1 MRHKLVGLAL
11 VLTIGATVAHAA
23 LSTAEIKRLQNAADV
38 ITELRNV
45 PDNGIPDSI
54 WGRAECVVVIP
65 GLKKAAFGIGGE
77 YGRGVMSCRNAGAWT
92 APLFMRL
99 AKGSWGLQIG
109 GTEIDLVLLV
119 MNKEGAG
126 KMLQDKVSLGAGA
139 SAAAGPVGR
148 SAQASTNA
156 QMNAE
161 ILSYSRSRG
170 VFAGIDVSGGVLSP
184 DKDANTDAY
193 GATHQPKGVIAG
205 SATAPPEAD
214 SLLKALALPA
224 GAVKK

>member
-1 MRHKLVGLAL
+1 MRQKLSFAALAWL
-11 VLTIGATVAHAA
+11 ACVIVAHAA

-38 ITELRNV
+38 VSELRAV
-45 PDNGIPDSI
+45 PDKGIPDAI

-65 GLKKAAFGIGGE
+65 GLKKAALGVGGE
-77 YGRGVMSCRNAGAWT
+77 YGRGVMSCRNANGWT

-156 QMNAE
+156 QLNAE
-161 ILSYSRSRG
+161 ILSYSRARG

-193 GATHQPKGVIAG
+193 GPTHEPKAVIAG
-205 SATAPPEAD
+205 SATTPPEAAP
-214 SLLKALALPA
+214 LMKALSLPPA
-224 GAVKK
+224 TK

>member
-1 MRHKLVGLAL
+1 MRQKLCFVAVAWVAAL
-11 VLTIGATVAHAA
+11 TAAHAA

-38 ITELRNV
+38 VTELRAV
-45 PDNGIPDSI
+45 PDKGIPDTI

-65 GLKKAAFGIGGE
+65 GLKKAALGIGGE
-77 YGRGVMSCRNAGAWT
+77 YGRGVMSCRNAGGWT

-161 ILSYSRSRG
+161 VLSYSRSRG
-170 VFAGIDVSGGVLSP
+170 VFAGIDVSGGMLSP

-193 GATHQPKGVIAG
+193 GATHEPKGVIAG
-205 SATAPPEAD
+205 SSTAPPEAAP
-214 SLLKALALPA
+214 LLKALALPP
-224 GAVKK
+224 GSPTK